1 MASTGGQFSQ
11 VKGLDLMVL
20 TLLLSSFFQESPII
34 FQLPSFYSGCVWY
47 LMFLFMDGH
56 LIVLTLK
63 LSGDKVG
70 NFKQYEKWDNVTYK
84 T

>member
-34 FQLPSFYSGCVWY
+34 FQLPSFYSSCVWY

>member
-34 FQLPSFYSGCVWY
+34 FQLPSFYLGCVWY
-47 LMFLFMDGH
+47 LVFFFMDGH
-56 LIVLTLK
+56 LIALTP
-63 LSGDKVG
+63 
-70 NFKQYEKWDNVTYK
+70 
-84 T
+84 

>member
-70 NFKQYEKWDNVTYK
+70 NFKQYEEWDNVTYK

>member
-56 LIVLTLK
+56 LIVMTLK

-70 NFKQYEKWDNVTYK
+70 NFKQYEEWDNVTYK